1 MDKLGLLGYCYYMQ
15 PPTFQKLL
23 SIFSSPIRTD
33 LSAHSDE
40 QSDITIRLILIHN
53 NLASV

>member
-23 SIFSSPIRTD
+23 SIFSSPMRTD